1 MRSLAVYINDQA
13 VGLLHEGESLWRFEY
28 DRQWAT
34 APDSFDLSPALPRA
48 TLCIEDGA
56 SNRPVQWYFD
66 NLLPEE
72 GLRRALRQ
80 EAGILGDD
88 AFALLHYLGAESA
101 GSLTLLPAGQAL
113 TTDRGERPLSD
124 ASLSQR
130 IRNLPR
136 ATLSKQAPK
145 RMSLA
150 GAQHKLLVIYRD
162 QTLFEP
168 MGAEPSTHIL
178 KPNHPDI
185 DDASSVINEYFT
197 MRLAKELGLD
207 VPVVFRRYTPE
218 PVYLIE
224 RFDRYVLQKGGPT
237 QRRHIID
244 ACQLMNKDR
253 NFKYNAATLETLQE
267 IILKCRNRMQ
277 TRQRLFRWL
286 VFNTLIA
293 NHDNHLKNLSFN
305 VSAEG
310 IELAPHYDLLS
321 TAVYDTRVFADERAI
336 WPAVKLTMALPGAAT
351 FEAVTR
357 SALLQAGVML
367 GLAQPVAHRE
377 LDRMLTAMPAAA
389 ARLAGAIEAENQT
402 LGKAAHVF
410 FAGEIRLLRT
420 IEHIIIPY
428 MVAKCLK

>member
-1 MRSLAVYINDQA
+1 MRSLAVYINDQS
-13 VGLLHEGESLWRFEY
+13 VGLLHEGESLWRFEF
-28 DRQWAT
+28 DPKWVE
-34 APDSFDLSPALPRA
+34 APGSFDLSPALPRA
-48 TLCIEDGA
+48 SLCIEDGG

-72 GLRRALRQ
+72 GLRQTLSQ
-80 EAGILGDD
+80 EAGILGND
-88 AFALLHYLGAESA
+88 AFALLHYFGAESA

-113 TTDRGERPLSD
+113 PTERGEHPLSD

-136 ATLSKQAPK
+136 ATLSQQAPK

-162 QTLFEP
+162 QALFEP
-168 MGAEPSTHIL
+168 VGAEPSTHIL

-185 DDASSVINEYFT
+185 DYASSVINEYFT
-197 MRLAKELGLD
+197 MRLAKELGLE
-207 VPVVFRRYTPE
+207 VPAVFRRYVPE

-224 RFDRYVLQKGGPT
+224 RFDRYAHQGGPT

-267 IILKCRNRMQ
+267 IILRCRNRMQ

-286 VFNTLIA
+286 IFNTLMA

-310 IELAPHYDLLS
+310 VELSPHYDLLS
-321 TAVYDTRVFADERAI
+321 TAVYDTRAFADDRAI

-357 SALLQAGVML
+357 DAVLEAGQML
-367 GLAQPVAHRE
+367 GLARSVAQRE
-377 LDRMLTAMPAAA
+377 LDRMLATLPVAVT
-389 ARLAGAIEAENQT
+389 RLVGVIETENLT
-402 LGKAAHVF
+402 LGEPARMF
-410 FAGEIRLLRT
+410 LAGEIRLLRA
-420 IEHIIIPY
+420 IEHIIVPY
-428 MVAKCLK
+428 MVAKCQQ